1 MSLLFTSMMGKL
13 SRSGLGAVG
22 KSENYGKNDFMNYI
36 ILDMEWNQALSN
48 AQMVRSP
55 VMLYGEI
62 IQIGAIKVN
71 SRFEYLDKIKINVRP
86 QYYKIMNP
94 HVEKITGIS
103 GAQLKTGETFQTA
116 FKRFSEWCADGNEF
130 RFITWGFD
138 DLGILADNL
147 ALYGLDTSFGADY
160 INLQLIYNR
169 QIKSEH
175 LQCALSTAAE
185 SLGIPLDVQV
195 HDAFN
200 DAFLTYEV
208 CKKLDM
214 ALGIAEYAQ
223 YAATISKPVYKD
235 AIEGI
240 SDPKKMLNDPRV
252 TAIECPRCGAR
263 LDFRD
268 WIFGGKGCRSIAK
281 CGDCG
286 KYLIKLK
293 TVKITEGDYT
303 VLRTL
308 YDADEEDE
316 RSFAAKLKKREERL
330 AKIKARRE
338 AQNDNNDNA

>member
-1 MSLLFTSMMGKL
+1 
-13 SRSGLGAVG
+13 
-22 KSENYGKNDFMNYI
+22 MNYI

-48 AQMVRSP
+48 AQMIRNP

-71 SRFEYLDKIKINVRP
+71 DRFEYLDKIKINVRP
-86 QYYKIMNP
+86 RYYKIMNP

-116 FKRFSEWCADGNEF
+116 FKRFSEWCGNEF

-147 ALYGLDTSFGADY
+147 ALYGLDTGFGADY

-169 QIKSEH
+169 QMKSEH

-214 ALGIAEYAQ
+214 TLGIAEYAQ
-223 YAATISKPVYKD
+223 YSAAIPAPIYKD
-235 AIEGI
+235 AVEGI
-240 SDPKKMLNDPRV
+240 RDPKKMLNDPRV
-252 TAIECPRCGAR
+252 TAMNCPKCGAV
-263 LDFRD
+263 LNFKE
-268 WIFGGKGCRSIAK
+268 WLFGGKNCKSISECAN
-281 CGDCG
+281 CGKTDLTAVAPKRCADAPQQRATGG
-286 KYLIKLK
+286 KYLIKLRA
-293 TVKITEGDYT
+293 VKIAEGEYT

-308 YDADEEDE
+308 YNADEEDE
-316 RSFAAKLKKREERL
+316 KAFAAKLKKREERI
-330 AKIKARRE
+330 ARAKARRE
-338 AQNDNNDNA
+338 SRNDNNDNV

>member
-1 MSLLFTSMMGKL
+1 
-13 SRSGLGAVG
+13 
-22 KSENYGKNDFMNYI
+22 MNYI

-71 SRFEYLDKIKINVRP
+71 DRFEYLDKIKINVRP

-103 GAQLKTGETFQTA
+103 GEQLKTGETFPTA
-116 FKRFSEWCADGNEF
+116 FKRFSQWCADGGEF

-147 ALYGLDTSFGADY
+147 ALHGLDTSFGADY

-169 QIKSEH
+169 QLKSEH

-214 ALGIAEYAQ
+214 TLGIAEYAQ
-223 YAATISKPVYKD
+223 YSAAIPAPIYKD
-235 AIEGI
+235 AVEGI
-240 SDPKKMLNDPRV
+240 RDPKKMLNDPRV
-252 TAIECPRCGAR
+252 TAINCPKCGAA
-263 LDFRD
+263 LNFKE
-268 WIFGGKGCRSIAK
+268 WLFGGKNCKSITK
-281 CGDCG
+281 CANGG
-286 KYLIKLK
+286 KFLIKLRA
-293 TVKITEGDYT
+293 VKITEGEYM

-308 YDADEEDE
+308 YTADEEDE
-316 RSFAAKLKKREERL
+316 KVFAAKLKKREERI
-330 AKIKARRE
+330 ARAKARRE
-338 AQNDNNDNA
+338 MQNDNNGNV

>member
-1 MSLLFTSMMGKL
+1 MCEKIL
-13 SRSGLGAVG
+13 R
-22 KSENYGKNDFMNYI
+22 KNDFMNYI

-71 SRFEYLDKIKINVRP
+71 DRFEYLDKIKINVRP
-86 QYYKIMNP
+86 QFYTKMNP

-103 GAQLKTGETFQTA
+103 GAQLKTGEPFPTA
-116 FKRFSEWCADGNEF
+116 FKRFSEWCSKDF

-138 DLGILADNL
+138 DLRILADNL

-160 INLQLIYNR
+160 INLQVIYNR
-169 QIKSEH
+169 QMKSEH
-175 LQCALSTAAE
+175 LQSALSTAAE

-214 ALGIAEYAQ
+214 TLGIAEYAE
-223 YAATISKPVYKD
+223 YSAANPAPVYKD

-240 SDPKKMLNDPRV
+240 HDPKKMLAESHI
-252 TAIECPRCGAR
+252 TAMKCPKCGEK
-263 LDFRD
+263 LTFKD
-268 WIFGGKGCRSIAK
+268 WIFSGKNCKSVAR
-281 CGDCG
+281 CGNCG
-286 KYLIKLK
+286 AYLLKIKA
-293 TVKITEGDYT
+293 VKISEGDYMA
-303 VLRTL
+303 LRTL
-308 YDADEEDE
+308 YNADEKDE
-316 RSFAAKLKKREERL
+316 KSFAVKLKKREERI
-330 AKIKARRE
+330 ARIKA
-338 AQNDNNDNA
+338 QKGLKNDNNGNA

>member
-1 MSLLFTSMMGKL
+1 
-13 SRSGLGAVG
+13 
-22 KSENYGKNDFMNYI
+22 MNYI

-71 SRFEYLDKIKINVRP
+71 TRFEYLDKIKINVRP
-86 QYYKIMNP
+86 KYYKIMNP

-103 GAQLKTGETFQTA
+103 GEQLKTGETFPTA
-116 FKRFSEWCADGNEF
+116 FKRFSQWCGSEF

-147 ALYGLDTSFGADY
+147 ALYGLDTGFGADY

-169 QIKSEH
+169 QLKSEH

-223 YAATISKPVYKD
+223 YASTNPAPVYKD

-240 SDPKKMLNDPRV
+240 SDPKKMMNYPRV
-252 TAIECPRCGAR
+252 TAMKCPKCGAR
-263 LDFRD
+263 LAFND
-268 WIFGGKGCRSIAK
+268 WIFNGKNCKSIVRCA
-281 CGDCG
+281 DCG
-286 KYLIKLK
+286 AYLLKIKA
-293 TVKITEGDYT
+293 VKISEGDYL

-308 YDADEEDE
+308 YNANEEDE
-316 RSFAAKLKKREERL
+316 KIFAAKLKKREERI
-330 AKIKARRE
+330 ARSKARRE
-338 AQNDNNDNA
+338 TQNDNNGNV

>member
-1 MSLLFTSMMGKL
+1 
-13 SRSGLGAVG
+13 
-22 KSENYGKNDFMNYI
+22 MNYI

-71 SRFEYLDKIKINVRP
+71 ARFEYLDKIKINVRP

-103 GAQLKTGETFQTA
+103 GEQLKTGETFPTA
-116 FKRFSEWCADGNEF
+116 FKRFSQWCGSEF

-147 ALYGLDTSFGADY
+147 ALYGLDTSFGANY

-169 QIKSEH
+169 QLKSEH

-223 YAATISKPVYKD
+223 YASTNPAPVYKD

-240 SDPKKMLNDPRV
+240 SDPKKMMNDPRV
-252 TAIECPRCGAR
+252 TAMKCPKCGAR
-263 LDFRD
+263 LVFKD
-268 WIFGGKGCRSIAK
+268 WIFNGKNCKSVTRCR
-281 CGDCG
+281 DCG
-286 KYLIKLK
+286 VYLLKIKA
-293 TVKITEGDYT
+293 VKISEGDYM

-308 YDADEEDE
+308 YNANEEDE
-316 RSFAAKLKKREERL
+316 KIFAAKLKKREERITR
-330 AKIKARRE
+330 AKARRE
-338 AQNDNNDNA
+338 TQNDINGDD

>member
-1 MSLLFTSMMGKL
+1 
-13 SRSGLGAVG
+13 
-22 KSENYGKNDFMNYI
+22 MNYI

-71 SRFEYLDKIKINVRP
+71 DKFEYLDKIKINVRP

-103 GAQLKTGETFQTA
+103 GEQLKTGETFRTA
-116 FKRFSEWCADGNEF
+116 FNRFSQWCADGNEF

-147 ALYGLDTSFGADY
+147 ALHGLDTSFGADY

-169 QIKSEH
+169 QLKSEH

-214 ALGIAEYAQ
+214 TLGIAEYTE
-223 YAATISKPVYKD
+223 YSATITAPIYKD
-235 AIEGI
+235 AVEGI
-240 SDPKKMLNDPRV
+240 RDPKKMLNDSRV
-252 TAIECPRCGAR
+252 TTVKCPKCGAA
-263 LDFRD
+263 LKFKE
-268 WIFGGKGCRSIAK
+268 WLFSGKNCKSVTR

-286 KYLIKLK
+286 GYLLKIKA
-293 TVKITEGDYT
+293 VKISEGDYM

-308 YDADEEDE
+308 YNANEEDE
-316 RSFAAKLKKREERL
+316 EKFAEKLKKREERI
-330 AKIKARRE
+330 ARAKARRE
-338 AQNDNNDNA
+338 MQNDNNGDA